1 MTARVI
7 TVANR
12 KGGVGKTT
20 TVVNVAA
27 ELGGRGRRVLVVDL
41 DTQAHASLG
50 LGVLIDRGDL
60 GVHGLFRDPPRDIA
74 PAIRASEV
82 AGVDVLP
89 PARDFEVHDS
99 INDPLRLQRALK
111 PLAEHYDDVV
121 IDTSP
126 AIDVTMVAALAAA
139 DRLLIPTQLQ
149 HLSYEG
155 VTLFA
160 KILLRVAT
168 LLNRRLADFAVVP
181 IQVDMRVNLQRF
193 VLAKLVSDFGPRAD
207 FSRHPQRRRA
217 RRVVRVA
224 NRRQILSPALARR
237 GRLRLSHRRY
247 LDAVAGLIA
256 SREAH
261 SIIALSGSSSAG
273 SGAAAGASS
282 SQRPVKASYETIRA
296 MLHENAGIEVS
307 HQTVA
312 RYCREVLDSTKPKK
326 PHRPKT
332 PTVEPPAS
340 AQAELPAHPPSSQ
353 PRSRGPR
360 IYDPK
365 SL

>member
-20 TVVNVAA
+20 TVVNIAA

-41 DTQAHASLG
+41 DTQAQASLG
-50 LGVLIDRGDL
+50 LGVLIDRGDP

-89 PARDFEVHDS
+89 PARDFEIHDS

-111 PLAEHYDDVV
+111 RLAEHYDDVV

-155 VTLFA
+155 VALFA

-168 LLNRRLADFAVVP
+168 LLNRGLADFAVVP
-181 IQVDMRVNLQRF
+181 MQVDLRVNLQRF
-193 VLAKLVSDFGPRAD
+193 VLAKLVSDFGPRRIFRGIRND
-207 FSRHPQRRRA
+207 
-217 RRVVRVA
+217 V
-224 NRRQILSPALARR
+224 ALAESFGSRTAV
-237 GRLRLSHRRY
+237 RY
-247 LDAVAGLIA
+247 Y
-256 SREAH
+256 R
-261 SIIALSGSSSAG
+261 
-273 SGAAAGASS
+273 
-282 SQRPVKASYETIRA
+282 
-296 MLHENAGIEVS
+296 
-307 HQTVA
+307 
-312 RYCREVLDSTKPKK
+312 
-326 PHRPKT
+326 
-332 PTVEPPAS
+332 
-340 AQAELPAHPPSSQ
+340 
-353 PRSRGPR
+353 PRSRGAADYAFLADDILTLWR
-360 IYDPK
+360 A
-365 SL
+365 